1 MSALAAIIAT
11 VILAALAILQASVAA
26 GAPLGRFVWGGKHR
40 TLPPRLRIGSAV
52 SVPLY
57 VGFALVLLNRAGV
70 LPGRNTGFVVVA
82 AWVLFAYFTLGI
94 LGNLASRSRHERWT
108 MAPTSA
114 VLAAAALIVAA
125 A

>member
-1 MSALAAIIAT
+1 
-11 VILAALAILQASVAA
+11 
-26 GAPLGRFVWGGKHR
+26 LGRP
-40 TLPPRLRIGSAV
+40 TPDTPRGLRISSAV

-70 LPGRNTGFVVVA
+70 FPGRNTGFVVVA
-82 AWVLFAYFTLGI
+82 AWVLFANFTLGI
-94 LGNLASRSRHERWT
+94 LGNVASRSRHEET

>member
-1 MSALAAIIAT
+1 M
-11 VILAALAILQASVAA
+11 
-26 GAPLGRFVWGGKHR
+26 
-40 TLPPRLRIGSAV
+40 

-70 LPGRNTGFVVVA
+70 FPGRNTGFVVVA

-94 LGNLASRSRHERWT
+94 LGNVASRSRHEET

-125 A
+125 S